1 MLGIDHQ
8 RANIRA
14 VEPGADSGVFGR
26 QWRGRIQGT
35 ESRGGLRLGESN
47 APAAT
52 ICGAEAQRAGMG
64 AALRGE
70 DDGAEPGADD
80 TAVVLVGVADRR
92 NYRYRFNNPLMQ
104 PFAIMQGFSM
114 G

>member
-8 RANIRA
+8 RANIGA

-26 QWRGRIQGT
+26 QWRSRIQGT
-35 ESRGGLRLGESN
+35 EAGGGLRLGESN

-64 AALRGE
+64 AALRGK
-70 DDGAEPGADD
+70 DDRAKPGTDNAADHD
-80 TAVVLVGVADRR
+80 VPRR
-92 NYRYRFNNPLMQ
+92 
-104 PFAIMQGFSM
+104 
-114 G
+114 